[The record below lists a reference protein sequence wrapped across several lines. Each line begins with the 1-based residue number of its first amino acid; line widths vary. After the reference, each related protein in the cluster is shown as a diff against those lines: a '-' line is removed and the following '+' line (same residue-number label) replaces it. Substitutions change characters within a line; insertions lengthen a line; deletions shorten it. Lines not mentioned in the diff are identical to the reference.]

1 MIVDN
6 LDKILGLVGLMVGIE
21 VIAIAIF
28 TVSILYVRNPI
39 TAGIIGNVS
48 SLTMIM
54 GIIGYSI
61 KKDKN

>member
-6 LDKILGLVGLMVGIE
+6 LDKILGLIGLMVGIE

-28 TVSILYVRNPI
+28 TVSILYIRNPI

>member
-28 TVSILYVRNPI
+28 TVSILYIRNPI
-39 TAGIIGNVS
+39 SAGIIGNVS

-61 KKDKN
+61 KKDRN

>member
-28 TVSILYVRNPI
+28 TISVLYIRNPV

-54 GIIGYSI
+54 GIIGYCI
-61 KKDKN
+61 KKDEN

>member
-28 TVSILYVRNPI
+28 TVSILYIRNPI

>member
-1 MIVDN
+1 
-6 LDKILGLVGLMVGIE
+6 MVGIE

-28 TVSILYVRNPI
+28 TVSILYIRNPI

-54 GIIGYSI
+54 GIIGYCI
-61 KKDKN
+61 KKDEN